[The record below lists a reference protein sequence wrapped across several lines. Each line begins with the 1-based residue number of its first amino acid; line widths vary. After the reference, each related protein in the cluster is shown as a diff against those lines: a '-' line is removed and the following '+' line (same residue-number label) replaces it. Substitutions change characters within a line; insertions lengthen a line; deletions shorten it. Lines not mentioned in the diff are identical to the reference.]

1 MKKRLDIEVDDF
13 SELQKEI
20 EKSKNKIERTVNF
33 TRFYV
38 SARFNIDEDDF
49 KKYCVDGKNDGGIDF
64 CFSEGNTYYIIQSKY
79 HEKSQRESATA
90 ISDELYK
97 FEKTILGKN
106 MNKYAVEFIND
117 LKRHI
122 NEPKAYLEIL
132 WLTTNEVQEKTKIET
147 QEDLSK
153 IADRNSWKINTD
165 INFIDRFALESV
177 IYDIKHGY
185 VPHTG
190 KKELTIERDEYMK
203 LSKDNNN
210 IESIV
215 CNIEAME
222 ILKWFD
228 SLDHVKKY
236 LQKNVRE
243 SIGDKSPINK
253 ALRKSF
259 KEEPRLFWYKHNGI
273 ILFVDWLEINN
284 NIILQYVILKL

>member
-165 INFIDRFALESV
+165 INFIDR
-177 IYDIKHGY
+177 
-185 VPHTG
+185 
-190 KKELTIERDEYMK
+190 
-203 LSKDNNN
+203 
-210 IESIV
+210 
-215 CNIEAME
+215 
-222 ILKWFD
+222 
-228 SLDHVKKY
+228 
-236 LQKNVRE
+236 
-243 SIGDKSPINK
+243 
-253 ALRKSF
+253 
-259 KEEPRLFWYKHNGI
+259 
-273 ILFVDWLEINN
+273 
-284 NIILQYVILKL
+284 